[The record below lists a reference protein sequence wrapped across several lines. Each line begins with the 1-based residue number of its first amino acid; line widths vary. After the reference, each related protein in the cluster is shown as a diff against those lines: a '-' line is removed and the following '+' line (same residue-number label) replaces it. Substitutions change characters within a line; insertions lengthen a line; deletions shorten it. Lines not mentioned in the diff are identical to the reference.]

1 MPVLELDMLIA
12 FVNAADYQHGSAV
25 KLFENIIRRRE
36 PRYQVATSAYLEYEL
51 VHRSRGLKEA
61 EIFTEISSFQALP
74 HLGETGL
81 TTRTILRA
89 LLLRQDYPLTYF
101 DSLHAASAL
110 LSDGRIVSTDQAYDQ
125 VEGLERLEPP

>member
-1 MPVLELDMLIA
+1 MLIA